1 MAVLFDKSRHSIGV
15 QFIKAGLLCVL
26 LYAQTTNSV
35 VFLAPETLFGKRTQL
50 KFEFT
55 IQYGPQ
61 AEPVV
66 GIFHVP
72 PNLDDLWLKE
82 NPDVSFI
89 DLVSGS
95 LYIRGKKVEGD
106 LPRIKT
112 GAIVT
117 VELSVTS
124 PSMLKVQNPGESFV
138 KSFFDIPEINET
150 DFVNVFAGA
159 LQTGR
164 KAIQID
170 LTNDET
176 ADQILPTAENE
187 NDIYVNF
194 DRYQGV
200 IEVSKDGKSLSRN
213 ATQQGNGYALLSKLL
228 KIGIHKIKFSIESD
242 FGASLCIGVARHPF
256 RLSEDY
262 IKDVMKH
269 IYRHPGLML
278 WRSYRGLLYC
288 DGKQLEKSTGAL
300 GWQHGGSILIEL
312 VVNMEERTIEL
323 LKDDVSLGTIF
334 TDIPEVVQPV
344 VCFYAS
350 YEKAVKLIS
359 YTSSVITPK
368 KIPFAQQSIPLPIH
382 DKVHFEPQG
391 KSGLIT
397 LTSDR
402 MTVCREKNQGGNS
415 LCLLNVVCEKN
426 CLHRFSFIIE
436 MDQGASVCVGVTNVL
451 NSKDIRI
458 NGIGNIFSS
467 PDIYVF
473 RSFQGMLYNKGKEL
487 PKHLEEFW
495 MTGSLLEMIIDV
507 NEGQATIQYAIN
519 GNDQGIAFSGISTP
533 IKPLVAFYAGMEKRV
548 TLIHYEATPRLVQSV
563 STEQHDSAYETGI
576 PNRFTRLQSMAVQPD
591 GVYKES
597 IINYKS
603 LVIDTKI
610 KCENCQD
617 PVDCVALPCEHRFL
631 CAKHLCERGNCPCG
645 IHTHKPFKMW
655 NLFY

>member
-1 MAVLFDKSRHSIGV
+1 MPTISFDKSRCSNGV
-15 QFIKAGLLCVL
+15 QFKAALFSVL
-26 LYAQTTNSV
+26 LLAQTTNSV
-35 VFLAPETLFGKRTQL
+35 VFLTDSLFGKRTQL

-55 IQYGPQ
+55 TLYGPQ
-61 AEPVV
+61 AEIVV

-72 PNLDDLWLKE
+72 PHLDDLWLKE

-95 LYIRGKKVEGD
+95 LYFRGKKVRQD
-106 LPRIKT
+106 LPQIKT

-117 VELSVTS
+117 VEFSLTSRSVLT
-124 PSMLKVQNPGESFV
+124 VQNPGEPFV
-138 KSFFDIPEINET
+138 KSSFDIPEINAT
-150 DFVNVFAGA
+150 DLDNVFAGA

-164 KAIQID
+164 KYIQID
-170 LTNDET
+170 LTNDVT
-176 ADQILPTAENE
+176 ANQIPTTESKKD
-187 NDIYVNF
+187 NDVNF

-200 IEVSKDGKSLSRN
+200 IEVSKDGKFLSRN
-213 ATQQGNGYALLSKLL
+213 ATQQGNGYALLNKLL
-228 KIGIHKIKFSIESD
+228 KRGIHKIKFSVQSD

-288 DGKQLEKSTGAL
+288 DGKQLEKATGAL
-300 GWQHGGSILIEL
+300 GWQHGGSIVIEL

-323 LKDDVSLGTIF
+323 LKDDVSSGIIF

-350 YEKAVKLIS
+350 YEKAVRLIS
-359 YTSSVITPK
+359 YESTELTPRKMSSIT
-368 KIPFAQQSIPLPIH
+368 QQRDHLPTP
-382 DKVHFEPQG
+382 DKVHFDPQG

-397 LTSDR
+397 LTHNR

-415 LCLLNVVCEKN
+415 LCLLNVTCDKN
-426 CLHRFSFIIE
+426 SLHRFSFIIE
-436 MDQGASVCVGVTNVL
+436 MDQGASVCVGVTNAL
-451 NSKDIRI
+451 NPKDIRI

-473 RSFQGMLYNKGKEL
+473 RSFQGMLYNKGTEL

-495 MTGSLLEMIIDV
+495 MTGSLLEMTIDV
-507 NEGQATIQYAIN
+507 NESQATIQYAIN

-533 IKPLVAFYAGMEKRV
+533 LKPLVAFYAGMEKRV
-548 TLIHYEATPRLVQSV
+548 TLIHYEATPRARSV
-563 STEQHDSAYETGI
+563 SAEQYDTVYETGT
-576 PNRFTRLQSMAVQPD
+576 PNRFTRLQSAVQPD
-591 GVYKES
+591 GESKES
-597 IINYKS
+597 VINYKTF
-603 LVIDTKI
+603 VIDPKI

-617 PVDCVALPCEHRFL
+617 PVDCVALPCGHKHF

-645 IHTHKPFKMW
+645 IHKHKPFNMW
-655 NLFY
+655 NLLC